1 MKDQFPDCMGS
12 EFLSRE
18 DISVSEVSLV
28 LQAGHSQR
36 LSPASVILYL

>member
-28 LQAGHSQR
+28 LQAGHSAPPQ
-36 LSPASVILYL
+36 